1 MAICKWPRV
10 TRYRV
15 DHLLTMAEGPS
26 LHSPGIVDVD
36 QGRVL
41 WSGPADSAPVHDGE
55 TESLRGLLIPGFVNT
70 HAHTP
75 MVLLRGAGEGLPVS
89 RWLTEVMWPREG
101 RLTSEDVE
109 SAMTLGAGELLSTG
123 ITTSHEM
130 YFLAEDVA
138 RAAAGAGLRCVVTP
152 PVLVAADLARFGTW
166 QEQVDQMVELADRW
180 AGHPL
185 VTVGFGPHSA
195 YALSEETLLRV
206 AELSASHG
214 MHIQIHVEEQARE
227 GDAVRQRTGLSVTAY
242 LDRLGIFTTRAVAAH
257 GVWLSPSDIE
267 ILAARPVGVAHC
279 PCSNAK
285 HASGMA
291 PVAELRK
298 AGIPVG
304 LGTDGPASHD
314 RLDLFEE
321 MRWALRIA
329 RLRAGDAGVMGPL
342 DVLAMAT
349 TEGASL
355 LGRHDIGRLAPGCR
369 ADMVLIDTNSLV
381 PVVEASDLLT
391 HLVYSGSPSLVRDVW
406 VEGKRVVVDGQPLY
420 VDMAAA
426 RSDVT
431 TRARRLA
438 ES

>member
-1 MAICKWPRV
+1 MA
-10 TRYRV
+10 
-15 DHLLTMAEGPS
+15 DGPL

-36 QGRVL
+36 EGRVV
-41 WSGPADSAPVHDGE
+41 WAGPAGGAPTHRDPPQGFEEVP
-55 TESLRGLLIPGFVNT
+55 LRGLLMPGLINT

-101 RLTSEDVE
+101 RLTAEDVE
-109 SAMTLGAGELLSTG
+109 AAMTLGAGELLANG

-130 YFLAEDVA
+130 YFLADRV
-138 RAAAGAGLRCVVTP
+138 AAAAARAGLRCVVTP

-166 QEQVDQMVELADRW
+166 QEQVDQMVDLAQRW
-180 AGHPL
+180 MGHQL

-195 YALSEETLLRV
+195 YALAEETLVRV

-214 MHIQIHVEEQARE
+214 MHVQIHLEEQARE
-227 GDAVRQRTGLSVTAY
+227 GDGVRQRTGLSVTAY
-242 LDRLGIFTTRAVAAH
+242 LDRLGILTTRAVAAH
-257 GVWLSPSDIE
+257 GVWLGPSDIE
-267 ILAARPVGVAHC
+267 ILADRPAGVAHC

-291 PVAELRK
+291 PVVDLRK

-342 DVLAMAT
+342 DVLQMAT
-349 TEGASL
+349 VEGASL
-355 LGRHDIGRLAPGCR
+355 LGRDDIGRLAAGCR
-369 ADMVLIDTNSLV
+369 ADMILIDTDSLV
-381 PVVEASDLLT
+381 PVVEEADLLT

-406 VEGKRVVVDGQPLY
+406 VEGKRVVANGQPTT
-420 VDMAAA
+420 VDLVDA
-426 RSDVT
+426 RRDVT
-431 TRARRLA
+431 ARAQRLA
-438 ES
+438 ASK

>member
-1 MAICKWPRV
+1 MA
-10 TRYRV
+10 
-15 DHLLTMAEGPS
+15 DGPS

-36 QGRVL
+36 EGKVQ
-41 WSGPADSAPVHDGE
+41 WSGPADSAPISEGLSV
-55 TESLRGLLIPGFVNT
+55 SLRGLLIPGLVNT

-101 RLTSEDVE
+101 RLTSDDVE
-109 SAMTLGAGELLSTG
+109 AAMTLGAGELLLNG

-130 YFLAEDVA
+130 YFLADGVA
-138 RAAAGAGLRCVVTP
+138 TAAARAGLRCVVTP
-152 PVLVAADLARFGTW
+152 PVLVAADLASFGTW
-166 QEQVDQMVELADRW
+166 EEQVDQMVELAERW
-180 AGHPL
+180 DGDPL

-214 MHIQIHVEEQARE
+214 MHIQIHLDEQARE
-227 GDAVRQRTGLSVTAY
+227 GDEVRQRTGLSVTAY
-242 LDRLGIFTTRAVAAH
+242 LDRLGIFATRAVAAH

-267 ILAARPVGVAHC
+267 ILAERPVGVAHC

-291 PVAELRK
+291 PVVELRQ

-329 RLRAGDAGVMGPL
+329 RLRAGDAGAMGPL
-342 DVLAMAT
+342 DVLTMAT
-349 TEGASL
+349 VEGASL
-355 LGRHDIGRLAPGCR
+355 LGRDDIGRLAPGCR
-369 ADMVLIDTNSLV
+369 ADMVLIDTDSLV
-381 PVVEASDLLT
+381 PVVEPGDLLT

-406 VEGKRVVVDGQPLY
+406 VEGEHVVSQGQPLNI
-420 VDMAAA
+420 DMA
-426 RSDVT
+426 D
-431 TRARRLA
+431 ARRDATSRAQRLA
-438 ES
+438 KSP

>member
-1 MAICKWPRV
+1 M

-15 DHLLTMAEGPS
+15 DHLLIIANGPS

-36 QGRVL
+36 EGKVQ
-41 WSGPADSAPVHDGE
+41 WSGPADSAPFHEAPSV
-55 TESLRGLLIPGFVNT
+55 SLRGLLIPGLVNT

-101 RLTSEDVE
+101 RLTSDDVE
-109 SAMTLGAGELLSTG
+109 SAMTLGAGELLLNG

-130 YFLAEDVA
+130 YFLAHGVA
-138 RAAAGAGLRCVVTP
+138 KAAARAGLRCVVTP
-152 PVLVAADLARFGTW
+152 PVLVAADLAGFGTW
-166 QEQVDQMVELADRW
+166 EEQVDQMVELAERW
-180 AGHPL
+180 AGDPL

-214 MHIQIHVEEQARE
+214 MHIQIHLDEQARE
-227 GDAVRQRTGLSVTAY
+227 GDEVRQRTGLSVTAY
-242 LDRLGIFTTRAVAAH
+242 LERLGIFTTRAVAAH

-291 PVAELRK
+291 PVVELRQ

-329 RLRAGDAGVMGPL
+329 RLRAGDAGAMGPL

-349 TEGASL
+349 VEGASL
-355 LGRHDIGRLAPGCR
+355 LGRDDIGRLAPGCR
-369 ADMVLIDTNSLV
+369 ADMVLIDTDSLV
-381 PVVEASDLLT
+381 PVVEGSDLLT
-391 HLVYSGSPSLVRDVW
+391 HLVYSGSPALVRDVW
-406 VEGKRVVVDGQPLY
+406 VEGEHVVSEGQPLNI
-420 VDMAAA
+420 DMADA
-426 RSDVT
+426 RRDVT
-431 TRARRLA
+431 IRARRLA
-438 ES
+438 QSA

>member
-1 MAICKWPRV
+1 MA
-10 TRYRV
+10 
-15 DHLLTMAEGPS
+15 DGPA
-26 LHSPGIVDVD
+26 LHSPGVVDVSG
-36 QGRVL
+36 GRVA
-41 WSGPADSAPVHDGE
+41 WSGPAESAPVQE
-55 TESLRGLLIPGFVNT
+55 APSVSLRGLLIPGLVNT

-101 RLTSEDVE
+101 RLTADDVE
-109 SAMTLGAGELLSTG
+109 AAMTLGAGELLLNG

-130 YFLAEDVA
+130 YFLAEGVA
-138 RAAAGAGLRCVVTP
+138 QAASRAGLRCVVTP

-166 QEQVDQMVELADRW
+166 EEQVAEMVVLAERW
-180 AGHPL
+180 DGHPL

-206 AELSASHG
+206 AELSALHG
-214 MHIQIHVEEQARE
+214 MHIQIHLDEQARE
-227 GDAVRQRTGLSVTAY
+227 GDDVRQRTGLSVTAY
-242 LDRLGIFTTRAVAAH
+242 LDRLGIFATRAVAAH

-267 ILAARPVGVAHC
+267 ILAARPAGVAHC

-329 RLRAGDAGVMGPL
+329 RLRAGDAGAMGPF
-342 DVLAMAT
+342 DVLTMAT
-349 TEGASL
+349 AEGAAL
-355 LGRHDIGRLAPGCR
+355 LGRDDIGRLAPGCR
-369 ADMVLIDTNSLV
+369 ADMVLLDTDPLM
-381 PVVEASDLLT
+381 PVVDEGDLLT

-406 VEGKRVVVDGQPLY
+406 VEGERVVSGGQPLKI
-420 VDMAAA
+420 DMADA
-426 RSDVT
+426 RRDVT
-431 TRARRLA
+431 GRARRLA
-438 ES
+438 QAP

>member
-1 MAICKWPRV
+1 M

-15 DHLLTMAEGPS
+15 DHLLTMAEGPG
-26 LHSPGIVDVD
+26 LHSPGVVDV
-36 QGRVL
+36 QEGKVQ
-41 WSGPADSAPVHDGE
+41 WSGPADLAPVQEGPSV
-55 TESLRGLLIPGFVNT
+55 SLRGLLIPGLVNT

-101 RLTSEDVE
+101 RLTSADVE
-109 SAMTLGAGELLSTG
+109 AAMTLGAGELLANG

-130 YFLAEDVA
+130 YFLADGVA

-166 QEQVDQMVELADRW
+166 EEQVEEMVALAERW
-180 AGHPL
+180 QGHPL

-214 MHIQIHVEEQARE
+214 MHIQIHLDEQAGE
-227 GDAVRQRTGLSVTAY
+227 GDEVRQRTGLSVTAY
-242 LDRLGIFTTRAVAAH
+242 LDQLGIFATRAVAAH
-257 GVWLSPSDIE
+257 AVWLSPSDIE

-291 PVAELRK
+291 PVVELRR

-329 RLRAGDAGVMGPL
+329 RLRAGDAGAMGPL

-349 TEGASL
+349 VEGASV
-355 LGRHDIGRLAPGCR
+355 LGRDDIGRLASGCR
-369 ADMVLIDTNSLV
+369 ADMVLIDTDPLM
-381 PVVEASDLLT
+381 PVVDEGDLLT

-406 VEGKRVVVDGQPLY
+406 VEGERVVAGGQPLNI
-420 VDMAAA
+420 DMTDA
-426 RSDVT
+426 RRDVT
-431 TRARRLA
+431 GRARRLA
-438 ES
+438 QAT

>member
-1 MAICKWPRV
+1 VI
-10 TRYRV
+10 RYRV
-15 DHLLTMAEGPS
+15 DHLLTMADGPV
-26 LHSPGIVDVD
+26 LHSPGIVDVNE
-36 QGRVL
+36 GRVE
-41 WSGPADSAPVHDGE
+41 WSGSAETAPSHDG
-55 TESLRGLLIPGFVNT
+55 TTVTLQGLLIPGLVNT

-101 RLTSEDVE
+101 RLTSDDVE
-109 SAMTLGAGELLSTG
+109 AAMTLGAGELLLNG

-130 YFLAEDVA
+130 YFLADNVA
-138 RAAAGAGLRCVVTP
+138 KAAGAAGLRCVVTP

-166 QEQVDQMVELADRW
+166 EEQVDQMVELADKW
-180 AGHPL
+180 AGDPL

-214 MHIQIHVEEQARE
+214 MHIQIHVEEQAGE
-227 GDAVRQRTGLSVTAY
+227 GDEVRRRTGLSVTAY
-242 LDRLGIFTTRAVAAH
+242 LDSLGIFTTRAVAAH
-257 GVWLSPSDIE
+257 GVWLTPSDIE
-267 ILAARPVGVAHC
+267 ILAERPVGVAHC

-291 PVAELRK
+291 PVVELRK

-349 TEGASL
+349 VEGASL
-355 LGRHDIGRLAPGCR
+355 LGRDDIGRLAPGCR
-369 ADMVLIDTNSLV
+369 ADMVLIDTDALV
-381 PVVEASDLLT
+381 PVVEEADLLT
-391 HLVYSGSPSLVRDVW
+391 HLVYSGSPALVREVW
-406 VEGKRVVVDGQPLY
+406 VEGKSVVSDGRPLN
-420 VDMAAA
+420 VDMTDA
-426 RSDVT
+426 RQDVT
-431 TRARRLA
+431 ARAGRLA
-438 ES
+438 QTP

>member
-1 MAICKWPRV
+1 M

-15 DHLLTMAEGPS
+15 DHLLTMADGPS
-26 LHSPGIVDVD
+26 LHSPSIVDVEG
-36 QGRVL
+36 GRVL
-41 WSGPADSAPVHDGE
+41 WSGPAERAPVHEGPVDN
-55 TESLRGLLIPGFVNT
+55 LHGLLIPGLVNT

-101 RLTSEDVE
+101 RLTPEDVE
-109 SAMTLGAGELLSTG
+109 AAMTLGAGELLLNG

-130 YFLAEDVA
+130 YFLAEGVA
-138 RAAAGAGLRCVVTP
+138 RSATAAGLRCVVTP

-166 QEQVDQMVELADRW
+166 QEQVDQMVDLAERW
-180 AGHPL
+180 AGDPL

-206 AELSASHG
+206 AELSGAHR
-214 MHIQIHVEEQARE
+214 MHIQIHLEEQAGE
-227 GDAVRQRTGLSVTAY
+227 GDEVRQRTGLSVTAY

-257 GVWLSPSDIE
+257 GVWLGPSDIE

-279 PCSNAK
+279 PSSNAK

-298 AGIPVG
+298 AGVAVG

-329 RLRAGDAGVMGPL
+329 RLRAGEAGAMGPL
-342 DVLAMAT
+342 DVLTMAT
-349 TEGASL
+349 VEGAAL
-355 LGRHDIGRLAPGCR
+355 LGRDDIGRLAPGCR
-369 ADMVLIDTNSLV
+369 ADMVLIDTESLV
-381 PVVEASDLLT
+381 PVVEEGDLLT

-406 VEGKRVVVDGQPLY
+406 VEGKRVVADRQPLN
-420 VDMAAA
+420 VDMADA

-431 TRARRLA
+431 ARARRLA